1 MWKPVIARQMERKW
15 MYLQVLQLIQQYGAI
30 SRVEIANKLH
40 MTRASVTLLI
50 HEMMEKGVLED
61 IGTCPTSEGKGR
73 RKLLMD
79 VHPSRWL
86 LIGISIQGNHLV
98 VGLTTL
104 GMNTLEKQCIPFPV
118 MQASWVSV
126 QEQMI
131 ITVRQILKSNY
142 IEESQILGLGVG
154 LMPSVLQHFFPD
166 ATRQEQ
172 QMTELQQILTDAL
185 HVPVFWG
192 NALPSMAV
200 YCLYQ
205 KPKQEIVALF
215 CADGADYYVSIVCRS
230 HAMECLNSKPISMQ
244 GLPLSPNQTVGDLL
258 TPVALQQRVKPYYS
272 AEQTP
277 VLYDLTGGKL
287 ETMTLPDLF
296 TAACAEGKDF
306 DPILS
311 DLMEEMMQ
319 QFCQFWSS
327 ILVMYPIEQLYLYR
341 PDFTLPHWQEIY
353 RYAKQYMKPE
363 LAAKLSC
370 GDLTEK
376 CQYAGGVFYA
386 LDGGIFKLC
395 TAEEQKTSE

>member
-1 MWKPVIARQMERKW
+1 MWKPVIDRQMERKW

-118 MQASWVSV
+118 MQASWVSI

-154 LMPSVLQHFFPD
+154 LMPSVLQIC
-166 ATRQEQ
+166 
-172 QMTELQQILTDAL
+172 MTVSNEEPPTPLWRAL
-185 HVPVFWG
+185 LMVDRGTPTAKA
-192 NALPSMAV
+192 NCRTLR
-200 YCLYQ
+200 YCR
-205 KPKQEIVALF
+205 EISSRTMVVRLSIIRPPLMYNN
-215 CADGADYYVSIVCRS
+215 DKVISYY
-230 HAMECLNSKPISMQ
+230 
-244 GLPLSPNQTVGDLL
+244 
-258 TPVALQQRVKPYYS
+258 
-272 AEQTP
+272 
-277 VLYDLTGGKL
+277 
-287 ETMTLPDLF
+287 F
-296 TAACAEGKDF
+296 
-306 DPILS
+306 
-311 DLMEEMMQ
+311 
-319 QFCQFWSS
+319 
-327 ILVMYPIEQLYLYR
+327 QLR
-341 PDFTLPHWQEIY
+341 
-353 RYAKQYMKPE
+353 A
-363 LAAKLSC
+363 
-370 GDLTEK
+370 
-376 CQYAGGVFYA
+376 
-386 LDGGIFKLC
+386 
-395 TAEEQKTSE
+395 

>member
-1 MWKPVIARQMERKW
+1 MWKPVIDRQMERKW

-118 MQASWVSV
+118 LQASWASI

-172 QMTELQQILTDAL
+172 QMAELQQILTDAL

-192 NALPSMAV
+192 MHCRLWQYIACIRNQSRKLLRYSVQMGQIIMF
-200 YCLYQ
+200 LSS
-205 KPKQEIVALF
+205 VA
-215 CADGADYYVSIVCRS
+215 R
-230 HAMECLNSKPISMQ
+230 
-244 GLPLSPNQTVGDLL
+244 
-258 TPVALQQRVKPYYS
+258 
-272 AEQTP
+272 
-277 VLYDLTGGKL
+277 
-287 ETMTLPDLF
+287 TLWR
-296 TAACAEGKDF
+296 A
-306 DPILS
+306 
-311 DLMEEMMQ
+311 
-319 QFCQFWSS
+319 
-327 ILVMYPIEQLYLYR
+327 
-341 PDFTLPHWQEIY
+341 
-353 RYAKQYMKPE
+353 
-363 LAAKLSC
+363 
-370 GDLTEK
+370 
-376 CQYAGGVFYA
+376 
-386 LDGGIFKLC
+386 
-395 TAEEQKTSE
+395 

>member
-118 MQASWVSV
+118 IQASWASI

-142 IEESQILGLGVG
+142 IEKSQILGLGVG
-154 LMPSVLQHFFPD
+154 WMPSVLQHFFPD
-166 ATRQEQ
+166 ATRQGR
-172 QMTELQQILTDAL
+172 T
-185 HVPVFWG
+185 F
-192 NALPSMAV
+192 
-200 YCLYQ
+200 
-205 KPKQEIVALF
+205 
-215 CADGADYYVSIVCRS
+215 
-230 HAMECLNSKPISMQ
+230 
-244 GLPLSPNQTVGDLL
+244 
-258 TPVALQQRVKPYYS
+258 
-272 AEQTP
+272 
-277 VLYDLTGGKL
+277 
-287 ETMTLPDLF
+287 
-296 TAACAEGKDF
+296 
-306 DPILS
+306 
-311 DLMEEMMQ
+311 
-319 QFCQFWSS
+319 
-327 ILVMYPIEQLYLYR
+327 
-341 PDFTLPHWQEIY
+341 
-353 RYAKQYMKPE
+353 
-363 LAAKLSC
+363 
-370 GDLTEK
+370 
-376 CQYAGGVFYA
+376 
-386 LDGGIFKLC
+386 
-395 TAEEQKTSE
+395 

>member
-118 MQASWVSV
+118 LQASWVSV

-154 LMPSVLQHFFPD
+154 WMPSVLQHFFPD

-172 QMTELQQILTDAL
+172 QMAELQQILTDAL

-205 KPKQEIVALF
+205 KPKQEIIALF

-230 HAMECLNSKPISMQ
+230 HVMECLNDSRF
-244 GLPLSPNQTVGDLL
+244 LCRDCRF
-258 TPVALQQRVKPYYS
+258 LQI
-272 AEQTP
+272 
-277 VLYDLTGGKL
+277 KL
-287 ETMTLPDLF
+287 WAT
-296 TAACAEGKDF
+296 C
-306 DPILS
+306 
-311 DLMEEMMQ
+311 
-319 QFCQFWSS
+319 
-327 ILVMYPIEQLYLYR
+327 
-341 PDFTLPHWQEIY
+341 
-353 RYAKQYMKPE
+353 
-363 LAAKLSC
+363 
-370 GDLTEK
+370 
-376 CQYAGGVFYA
+376 
-386 LDGGIFKLC
+386 
-395 TAEEQKTSE
+395 